1 MVRDAVPLALVVALP
16 AALPF
21 NVKLIVCPLS
31 LTAGDPDVS
40 VADKFTV
47 CPKTAVIGVTDR
59 FVVF

>member
-1 MVRDAVPLALVVALP
+1 MLPKLVVQDAVPLALVVALP

-47 CPKTAVIGVTDR
+47 CP
-59 FVVF
+59 